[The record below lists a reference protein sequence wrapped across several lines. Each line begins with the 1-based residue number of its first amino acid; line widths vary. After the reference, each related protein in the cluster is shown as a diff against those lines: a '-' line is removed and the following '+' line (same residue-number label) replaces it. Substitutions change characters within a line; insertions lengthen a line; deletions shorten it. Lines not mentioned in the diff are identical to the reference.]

1 MKAQR
6 KTHKERSQP
15 AKRKKLGLLEK
26 RGEVLLP
33 WLAVSTAVASS
44 ACCRHFGQQ

>member
-1 MKAQR
+1 VQKAMKAQR

-33 WLAVSTAVASS
+33 WLAYALLP
-44 ACCRHFGQQ
+44 CGQQ